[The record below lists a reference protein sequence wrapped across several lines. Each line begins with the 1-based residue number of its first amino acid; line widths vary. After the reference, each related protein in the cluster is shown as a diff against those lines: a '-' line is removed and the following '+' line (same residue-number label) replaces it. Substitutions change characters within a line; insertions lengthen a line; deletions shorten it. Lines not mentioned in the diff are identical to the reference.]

1 MNPAAKSIRVA
12 LIAIAI
18 GAAAG
23 IAQFVAVKLT
33 SPPSD
38 PRYGTINGTPA
49 EPGVWYAVTISQ
61 PTHGTPTTNVK
72 VIR

>member
-12 LIAIAI
+12 LIAVAI

-23 IAQFVAVKLT
+23 MVQFVAVKLT
-33 SPPSD
+33 KPPSE
-38 PRYGTINGTPA
+38 PRYGTLNGTSV
-49 EPGVWYAVTISQ
+49 EPGVWYAVTISH
-61 PTHGTPTTNVK
+61 PVNRLPTTNVK